1 MCFELV
7 EKLFNRRNTFRDI
20 GRIKH
25 GIDIWVVFHRT
36 LPFLILT
43 SGSSPAHVLNWF
55 DKIMLNSTDV
65 GAMAVPGADLWFVHF
80 FAIPESIF
88 SRLRAPAWSLR
99 KIAKKR
105 ST

>member
-1 MCFELV
+1 
-7 EKLFNRRNTFRDI
+7 
-20 GRIKH
+20 
-25 GIDIWVVFHRT
+25 
-36 LPFLILT
+36 
-43 SGSSPAHVLNWF
+43 
-55 DKIMLNSTDV
+55 MLNSTDV

-105 ST
+105 SM